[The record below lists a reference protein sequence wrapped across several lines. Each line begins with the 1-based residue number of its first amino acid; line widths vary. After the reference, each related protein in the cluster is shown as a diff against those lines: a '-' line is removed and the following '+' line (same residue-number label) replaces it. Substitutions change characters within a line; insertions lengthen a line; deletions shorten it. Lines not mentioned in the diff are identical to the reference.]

1 MYQNQ
6 SDSFVIGGY
15 NNWKLALTKERGFS
29 RHESRIAHI
38 EAFSNFQ
45 EYILRSKNQTTVANV
60 LDHGRITQI
69 QKNRQRLMKI
79 ASTLLFCS
87 RQMISFRGH
96 TEDEL

>member
-1 MYQNQ
+1 MAK
-6 SDSFVIGGY
+6 D
-15 NNWKLALTKERGFS
+15 RGFPK
-29 RHESRIAHI
+29 HESSGAHI
-38 EAFSNFQ
+38 QANWNYQ
-45 EYILRSKNQTTVANV
+45 EYMLRSENQRTVANV
-60 LDHGRITQI
+60 LDHGRIAQI